1 MDGGCAAAAADSVAF
16 LIDEAGCDAK
26 SGKNDDDDDYN
37 TNGIRPRGQNKLD

>member
-26 SGKNDDDDDYN
+26 SGKN
-37 TNGIRPRGQNKLD
+37 GIRPRGQNKLD